1 MANTAR
7 LRSAQTPACAAG
19 AGVDRSAGGFA
30 ARGPGRRHF
39 PQVYRDDPVRHEDS
53 PDTTWD
59 VVLVGRAPV
68 PRSGCASSYL
78 PGFGPSDADGPDVTP
93 ALPLALYD
101 LGVREAPRRGP
112 GAPLS
117 LRLFVEACLSVPLEK
132 RDSASGIEFE
142 AVRFRD
148 VLVWAGVNPRNYVPR
163 RHWPRWASA
172 FEALSSD
179 EARVPW
185 HDPKTGNG
193 AARRVVNLIDIP
205 RNPCRLRDWLKVSVH
220 LPPGSKCGPLVDRL
234 ALRSAGVTTAAAYR
248 LLFSLSFWWHEPGVT
263 RTPVP
268 KGPGRGRRWLQAR
281 DWSRYRTVRDEML
294 VAMAFPH
301 GEGAGSTHRKRLERA
316 RRALEWLAGEGTVEV
331 HGDRATR
338 VIRPGPDW
346 AGWCGDNRSQIR
358 RQQVTLA
365 PVTHYS
371 AAT

>member
-1 MANTAR
+1 M
-7 LRSAQTPACAAG
+7 LFSSAAHLCHG
-19 AGVDRSAGGFA
+19 
-30 ARGPGRRHF
+30 
-39 PQVYRDDPVRHEDS
+39 ED
-53 PDTTWD
+53 
-59 VVLVGRAPV
+59 G
-68 PRSGCASSYL
+68 ASSYL
-78 PGFGPSDADGPDVTP
+78 PGFGPRDADGPDVTP

-101 LGVREAPRRGP
+101 LEVREALRRGP

-185 HDPKTGNG
+185 QDPKTGDG

-234 ALRSAGVTTAAAYR
+234 ALRLAGVTTAAAYR
-248 LLFSLSFWWHEPGVT
+248 LLLSLSFWWHEPGVT

-294 VAMAFPH
+294 VTMAFPH

-346 AGWCGDNRSQIR
+346 AGWCGDNRSQIG
-358 RQQVTLA
+358 
-365 PVTHYS
+365 
-371 AAT
+371 